1 MPSTFERSSKYG
13 KIYNKKNNYDM
24 MAQIYKSSNNC
35 KAMASTNGGTSK
47 SVDKPI
53 KKYTCTQMY
62 NHNNLSL

>member
-1 MPSTFERSSKYG
+1 
-13 KIYNKKNNYDM
+13 M

-35 KAMASTNGGTSK
+35 KLMTTTNGGTSK